1 MRHAEAPPRSPG
13 LVVRVLQ
20 QDEFNNSVRFWRRAP
35 RRKAPFRFSAP
46 RSLTSAPS
54 PSSRLPL
61 ARAQLRLLSGSNA
74 NLAQC
79 VALAVISLCCCLGSV
94 SVAIGDGM
102 NGEASTTRTA
112 LIGFYLLAIL
122 LLSTSVLQAAKMV
135 RDRRMADIFVGDM
148 LSLQLKGTEASRVM
162 TGINMA
168 AAMAL
173 AIACVCVLGTAG
185 DSAAGTSF
193 LLLAI
198 AFLLTSLTNL
208 SKAWRDRF
216 DALFFHDAARKFP
229 ERFAEISRGVH
240 TLETT
245 GGYFYTLNLAAAVIS
260 TASILAAIFVPA
272 GNNLEL
278 SWKLLLAI
286 AILFMISAAV
296 NASKFV
302 RDSMEEG
309 AIKPTP
315 QWRAIVILSVVISL
329 AAVFGLEAVVCINSQ
344 VSSRLCALLYIGSF
358 WVLGSVITLSKI
370 TRDRDEKSRS
380 VIKAADLAAAAQR
393 SARL

>member
-1 MRHAEAPPRSPG
+1 M
-13 LVVRVLQ
+13 
-20 QDEFNNSVRFWRRAP
+20 
-35 RRKAPFRFSAP
+35 
-46 RSLTSAPS
+46 
-54 PSSRLPL
+54 PL

-102 NGEASTTRTA
+102 NGEASTTRAA

-216 DALFFHDAARKFP
+216 DALFFHDAARQFP

-240 TLETT
+240 TLEMT

-370 TRDRDEKSRS
+370 TRDREEKSRS